1 MPLPTQLTRIIEDEL
16 STLDRR
22 TLARAVEELSNSYR
36 NLRGDTSCS
45 VSLISNDVQRAA
57 YLLTRV
63 PATYA
68 AIHAVLREVKERT
81 PDLEVRSLL
90 DLGAGP
96 GTAMWAAAEIF
107 TELERVTLIEQSS
120 SFIRLGQKLAA
131 SARSVAI
138 QTARWVEADLKHE
151 TQLPAH
157 DLVIISYALGEMPS
171 ASRSQLVHGA
181 WQAAAKV
188 IAVIEPGTPRGF
200 QVILQARSQ
209 VLAQGAHMVAP
220 CPHGRQCPMDNQSQR
235 NTAEDDCAT
244 RDTKPKQDWC
254 HFAQRLERT
263 SLHRRLKSGEL
274 GYEDE
279 KFSYVAAAKQASAP
293 AAARVIRHPIQLKGH
308 IKLELCTPE
317 GLKHETV
324 SRSQGEAFKKA
335 RKVKWGEAW
344 EAGPNEPPNASEC

>member
-1 MPLPTQLTRIIEDEL
+1 MPLPTQLARIIEAEL
-16 STLDRR
+16 SALDRR

-36 NLRGDTSCS
+36 NLRGDKSCS

-68 AIHAVLREVKERT
+68 AVYAVLREVKQRI
-81 PDLEVRSLL
+81 PYLEVRSLL

-96 GTAMWAAAEIF
+96 GTAMWAAAEVF

-131 SARSVAI
+131 AARSVAI

-171 ASRSQLVHGA
+171 ASRSQLVLGA

-200 QVILQARSQ
+200 QVILQARNE
-209 VLAQGAHMVAP
+209 VLAHDAHMVAP
-220 CPHGRQCPMDNQSQR
+220 CPDGEQCPMENQS
-235 NTAEDDCAT
+235 TAEAGYAT
-244 RDTKPKQDWC
+244 RDTKTKQDWC

-279 KFSYVAAAKQASAP
+279 KFSYVAAARQASVP
-293 AAARVIRHPIQLKGH
+293 VAARVIRHPIQLKGH
-308 IKLELCTPE
+308 IELELCTPE
-317 GLKHETV
+317 GLKHETA
-324 SRSQGEAFKKA
+324 SHSQGEAFKRA

-344 EAGPNEPPNASEC
+344 KPK